1 MRMSLPEIV
10 KKLLDK
16 EKERKANEEE
26 LLKKLR
32 KEAPSVS
39 AEQLMS
45 AYRASVSVS
54 KESKI

>member
-39 AEQLMS
+39 AEQLMA

>member
-1 MRMSLPEIV
+1 MSLPEIV

-39 AEQLMS
+39 AEQLMA